1 MPMPRST
8 PRLILLLAAAFLLCA
23 CRSTPSTPSPSSTSA
38 PSTANRQD
46 LAPDA
51 RIGRIERGLVP
62 LDASRRES
70 GPPRSIAERMAD
82 LRIPGL
88 SVALFDQGHLQWAQ
102 GYGVRDA
109 VTREPVDPSTLF
121 QAASISKPVSSVT
134 LFRLVDQGTLT
145 LDEDVNDR
153 LRSWKVPENAFDRIE
168 KVTPRR
174 IVTHMA
180 GLTGHG
186 FGGYAQGDALPT
198 VRQILDGS
206 PPANS
211 AAVRVDAVP
220 GTIER
225 YSGGGIMVLQ
235 LLMEEASG
243 RPFTALAQEA
253 VLLPAGMR
261 DSTFSQPLPPALA
274 GRAAAGHTSDG
285 ERLKGRYHVYPEL
298 AAAGLWT
305 TPSDLARFM
314 LAVDRSARGEPDGLL
329 SPTSA
334 RTMLTRVPG
343 GDGQGFDLSGTGEA
357 LRYSHAGGNAGFRCY
372 AAAFAGTGRGVVLM
386 TNSDEGDRLVR
397 EVTRAIAREYG
408 WPTLRD

>member
-1 MPMPRST
+1 MRPST
-8 PRLILLLAAAFLLCA
+8 PRLFLLLAAPFLLCA
-23 CRSTPSTPSPSSTSA
+23 CQSATPTVSA
-38 PSTANRQD
+38 PSTTDGQD
-46 LAPDA
+46 LTPDA
-51 RIGRIERGLVP
+51 RIERIERGLVP

-82 LRIPGL
+82 LHVPGL
-88 SVALFDQGHLQWAQ
+88 SIALFDQGRLQWAR

-109 VTREPVDPSTLF
+109 MTREPVDPSTLF

-134 LFRLVDQGTLT
+134 LFRLVEQGTLT

-153 LRSWKVPENAFDRIE
+153 LRSWKVPENAFTRVE

-186 FGGYAQGDALPT
+186 FGGYAQGEALPT
-198 VRQILDGS
+198 VQQILDGT

-211 AAVRVDAVP
+211 RAVRVDTIP
-220 GTIER
+220 GTLER
-225 YSGGGIMVLQ
+225 YSGGGFMVLQ

-243 RPFTALAQEA
+243 RPFMTLADEA
-253 VLLPAGMR
+253 VLQPAGMR
-261 DSTFSQPLPPALA
+261 DSTFSQPLPAALA
-274 GRAAAGHTSDG
+274 DRAAAGHTSDG
-285 ERLKGRYHVYPEL
+285 ARLKGRYHTYPEL

-314 LAVDRSARGEPDGLL
+314 LAVGHSYRGEPDGLL
-329 SPTSA
+329 NPSSA
-334 RTMLTRVPG
+334 RTMLTKVPG
-343 GDGQGFDLSGTGEA
+343 GDGQGFDLARTGDA

-372 AAAFAGTGRGVVLM
+372 AVAFAGTSRGVVLM
-386 TNSDEGDRLVR
+386 TNADEGDRLVR